1 MDKKKI
7 KVPLP
12 KTRRSW
18 KIKPY
23 TRVKPSG
30 KVYDRRRQRAR
41 DKEMFKEAAEDKALR
56 VGGGGSK
63 YRFCPRCGGSLVHKK
78 LDGRRRLVCSACGF
92 VFYQNP
98 VPAVGM
104 IIPQGDKIVMVRRA
118 EEPFRGRWCLPAGF
132 MELDETP
139 WECAARE
146 AREETGLSIRVKKLF
161 GVYAG
166 QDDPRVRA
174 VLIVYLAESVG
185 GKLRAGDDA
194 SEVGLFG
201 PNQLPQ
207 KIAFAAHRRAIGEYF
222 GGEDEQSSR
231 P

>member
-7 KVPLP
+7 KIPAP
-12 KTRRSW
+12 KTRRTW

-30 KVYDRRRQRAR
+30 KVYDRRRQKAKDKDQPPEAQGGTISALARA
-41 DKEMFKEAAEDKALR
+41 
-56 VGGGGSK
+56 GSRF
-63 YRFCPRCGGSLVHKK
+63 RFCPRCGGPLIYKK
-78 LDGRRRLVCSACGF
+78 MGDQKRQICSACGF

-104 IIPQGDKIVMVRRA
+104 IIPQGGKIVMVRRA
-118 EEPFRGRWCLPAGF
+118 EEPYRGYWCLPAGF

-139 WECAARE
+139 QECAVRE
-146 AREETGLSIRVKKLF
+146 AKEETGLDIQVKELF

-166 QDDPRVRA
+166 QDDPRVRV
-174 VLIVYLAESVG
+174 VLIIYLAKMVG
-185 GKLRAGDDA
+185 GELLAGDDA
-194 SEVGLFG
+194 SQVGLYG
-201 PNQLPQ
+201 SDELPQ
-207 KIAFAAHRRAIGEYF
+207 KIAFTSHRRAIAEYF
-222 GGEDEQSSR
+222 QGEDEQNSR